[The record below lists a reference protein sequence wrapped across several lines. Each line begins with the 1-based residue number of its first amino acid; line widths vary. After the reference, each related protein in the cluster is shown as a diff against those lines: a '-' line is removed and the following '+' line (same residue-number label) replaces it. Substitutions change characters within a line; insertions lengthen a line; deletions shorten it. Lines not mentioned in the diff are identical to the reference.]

1 MKILVTGGTGLV
13 GHAMQQVATDYH
25 DHEFIFMGSKDC
37 DLLDFPRTVHTLVHL
52 NPEVVIH
59 LAANVGGLYK
69 NMSQKLSMFEDNL
82 QMNMNMV
89 RACHAAGTR
98 QFIGMLSTCIFPDK
112 PTSYPINETM
122 LHESPPHES
131 NDAYAYAKRMLHV
144 HCETANQY
152 RDTAHTCMIPTNIYG
167 ENDNYNLQDSHVIP
181 ALIHKCHLAKKHGQ
195 DFVVSGT
202 GKPLRQFVYAPDL
215 ARSII
220 ELLPYA
226 NRNSTIILMP
236 DETEYSI
243 GDVARMIAREFGY
256 DSRLKFDTS
265 QSDGQYKKTASN
277 RLFKQL
283 LPEFNHTS
291 IEHGLKS
298 TVKHFINNYP
308 NNIRL

>member
-13 GHAMQQVATDYH
+13 GQAMQQISPDYH
-25 DHEFIFMGSKDC
+25 EHEFIFMGSGDC

-59 LAANVGGLYK
+59 LAANVGGLFK
-69 NMSQKLSMFEDNL
+69 NMNQKLSMFEDNL
-82 QMNMNMV
+82 QMNINMV

-98 QFIGMLSTCIFPDK
+98 QFVGMLSTCIFPDK
-112 PTSYPINETM
+112 TSYPIDETM
-122 LHESPPHES
+122 LHEGPPHQS

-144 HCETANQY
+144 HCEISNEY
-152 RDTAHTCMIPTNIYG
+152 RETSHACMIPTNIYG
-167 ENDNYNLQDSHVIP
+167 EYDNYNLQDSHVIP
-181 ALIHKCHLAKKHGQ
+181 ALIHKCYLAKEKQQ
-195 DFVVSGT
+195 DFIVSGS
-202 GKPLRQFVYAPDL
+202 GEPLRQFVYAPDL
-215 ARSII
+215 ARAIV
-220 ELLPYA
+220 ELLPYTDS
-226 NRNSTIILMP
+226 NSTIIAMP

-243 GDVARMIAREFGY
+243 GDVARMIAREFDY
-256 DSRLKFDTS
+256 ESRLKFDTT

-283 LPEFNHTS
+283 LPKFNHTS